1 MKERKKNAAVFV
13 LLGQSNAV
21 GHALPM
27 VEEDKVT
34 EPMKNVFG
42 LHRDQNQKMDLKEL
56 QWSGYTT
63 GGMNLGESQDHT
75 YSIANCLA
83 KNWQAHVDAGN
94 EKELPDLY
102 ILHIAIGA
110 EGVTGNYMWNPD
122 REPVLIPGKL
132 GTVNISLYPFSRQV
146 FSLVDESFKKQDLDY
161 EYVGLHWRGSE
172 NDINHILAGEVS
184 HQAFEEIYFTMMD
197 TFNETLGTPP
207 VVLHEIVAKDRMMDT
222 DPTGEKWQIVGK
234 MNQLFRDLG
243 VKYPNVTTF
252 DVRNFPGYDPSVRGA
267 GMFKDDM
274 IHFTEDVN
282 KWVAQEIFEDYL
294 ASK

>member
-1 MKERKKNAAVFV
+1 MKNKAAVFV

-27 VEEDKVT
+27 TEEDKILT
-34 EPMKNVFG
+34 PMKNVYG
-42 LHRDQNQKMDLKEL
+42 LHRDQNQKLDLQKL

-63 GGMNLGESQDHT
+63 GGMNLGETQDHT

-83 KNWQAHVDAGN
+83 KNWQAYIDDGN
-94 EKELPDLY
+94 EKNLPDLY

-122 REPVLIPGKL
+122 RAPVLIPGKL
-132 GTVNISLYPFSRQV
+132 GTVNISLYPFSKQI
-146 FSLVDESFKKQDLDY
+146 FSLVDASFKAKDLDY
-161 EYVGLHWRGSE
+161 EFVGLHWRGSE
-172 NDINHILAGEVS
+172 NDINHILAGEIS

-207 VVLHEIVAKDRMMDT
+207 IVLHEIVAKDRMMDT
-222 DPTGEKWQIVGK
+222 DPSGEKWKTVGK
-234 MNQLFRDLG
+234 MNQFFRDLG

-252 DVRNFPGYDPSVRGA
+252 DVRNFPGYDPNVRGE

-282 KWVAQEIFEDYL
+282 KWVAQQIFEEYL
-294 ASK
+294 ADK